1 MNRFISE
8 DNLLTAC
15 IKKDV
20 YVEGVLFESKIVDMK
35 RKFTI
40 YEYVLKARNSINGGF
55 PDILS

>member
-1 MNRFISE
+1 MNRFISK

-15 IKKDV
+15 IKDV
-20 YVEGVLFESKIVDMK
+20 YVGGVLFELKIVDMK

-40 YEYVLKARNSINGGF
+40 YEYVLKARISINGGF